1 MKIKD
6 VLISK
11 DAVNDLDDGK
21 SFYDNKETGDT
32 LLSDIESLVI
42 YAGIHSKKH
51 GFYRMASKG
60 FPYAV
65 YYDFI

>member
-21 SFYDNKETGDT
+21 SFYDNKEI
-32 LLSDIESLVI
+32 LSFTVQV
-42 YAGIHSKKH
+42 
-51 GFYRMASKG
+51 RN
-60 FPYAV
+60 
-65 YYDFI
+65 